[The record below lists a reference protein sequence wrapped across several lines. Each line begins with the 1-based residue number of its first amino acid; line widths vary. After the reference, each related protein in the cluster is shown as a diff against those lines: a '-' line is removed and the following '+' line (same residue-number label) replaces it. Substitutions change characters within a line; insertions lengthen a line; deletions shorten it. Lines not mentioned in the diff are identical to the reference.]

1 MSGSLAGYSG
11 ASVYMSWVPGIVE
24 LVCTCPGSLGM
35 VPLVELV
42 CTCHV
47 LGPWYSRAGVYMSW
61 VPGIV
66 ELVCACPGS
75 LV

>member
-1 MSGSLAGYSG
+1 MC
-11 ASVYMSWVPGIVE
+11 MSWVPGS
-24 LVCTCPGSLGM
+24 G
-35 VPLVELV
+35 
-42 CTCHV
+42 
-47 LGPWYSRAGVYMSW
+47 AGVCMSW